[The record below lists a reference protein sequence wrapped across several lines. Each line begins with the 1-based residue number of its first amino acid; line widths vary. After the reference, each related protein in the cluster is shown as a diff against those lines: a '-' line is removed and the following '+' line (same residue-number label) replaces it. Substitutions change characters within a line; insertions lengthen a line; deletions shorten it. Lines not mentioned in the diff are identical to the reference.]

1 MLDDLHYEIQQARD
15 EFAKLGLLTDIDVG
29 LARRYLGA
37 AIAARKLKDR
47 GQWESLFDFWRTMIR
62 GGWCC
67 PACGGQMEYGEASG
81 VRCRKCVWVPGR
93 ALISNSQGQ

>member
-1 MLDDLHYEIQQARD
+1 MPDDLHYEVQQARG

-29 LARRYLGA
+29 LAGRYLGA
-37 AIAARKLKDR
+37 AIAARERKDR
-47 GQWESLFDFWRTMIR
+47 REWESLFGFWRTLIR

-81 VRCRKCVWVPGR
+81 VRCKKCVWVPGR
-93 ALISNSQGQ
+93 AVSSNSQGQ

>member
-1 MLDDLHYEIQQARD
+1 MPDGLHYEVQQARG

-29 LARRYLGA
+29 LAGRYLGA
-37 AIAARKLKDR
+37 AIAARERKDR
-47 GQWESLFDFWRTMIR
+47 REWDSLFAFWRTMIR

-81 VRCRKCVWVPGR
+81 VRCKKCVWVPGR
-93 ALISNSQGQ
+93 AVISNSRGQ